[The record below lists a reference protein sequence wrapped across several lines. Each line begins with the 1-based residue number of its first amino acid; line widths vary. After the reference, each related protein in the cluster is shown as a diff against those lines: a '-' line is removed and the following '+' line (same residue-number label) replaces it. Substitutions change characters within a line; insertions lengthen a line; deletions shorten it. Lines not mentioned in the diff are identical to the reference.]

1 MEKGT
6 SCLLPNPKVPFASEF
21 VFSKVSEF
29 WKSYFQCYSK
39 SSLPLCNI
47 QRGSYHLQVTWKCFQ
62 ASYCYISNQS
72 VPLKSN
78 SLASLNYKYLI
89 LLKSLSFQFKDCYL
103 SNHSISIVP
112 TDGQSQSVQNMW
124 HQTTNATSEE
134 SQWRRILSQERW
146 KKGRPKN

>member
-72 VPLKSN
+72 NFEIKFIGITQSQRLN
-78 SLASLNYKYLI
+78 FAFFIILSLG
-89 LLKSLSFQFKDCYL
+89 
-103 SNHSISIVP
+103 NHPISMVP